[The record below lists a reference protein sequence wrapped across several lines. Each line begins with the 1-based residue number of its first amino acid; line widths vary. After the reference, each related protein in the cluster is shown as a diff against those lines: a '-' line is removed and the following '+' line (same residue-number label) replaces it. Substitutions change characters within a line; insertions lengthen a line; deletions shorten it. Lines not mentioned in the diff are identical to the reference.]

1 MQTRAL
7 QPPAP
12 PAAQPGSKYAG
23 KAIRFADKGDRYEL
37 VFTDDFATP
46 GTPPSPV
53 GAKDSALTDI
63 VCDMRD
69 ADKDRELHVLVGSYG
84 GEVCAL
90 NMILQ
95 EACLFRHRVGVN
107 LGMADS
113 CGWMLFFSCQ
123 ERYAAPHS
131 QFMYHEMSCFM
142 GGKVSET
149 SRINKYHR
157 EWWNSLL
164 DLTYTRE
171 VLTDEEFRLG
181 ETTEV
186 FLTGAELIRRK
197 AINDYRLYAM
207 RRPPALTEVGVRIGD
222 TMYIRE
228 GSFYVPYKADAKK
241 RRLDYQELLMKSC
254 EESEE

>member
-1 MQTRAL
+1 MTPTTSP
-7 QPPAP
+7 QPPSP
-12 PAAQPGSKYAG
+12 SSKYEG
-23 KAIRFADKGDRYEL
+23 KAIRFLDKGDHYEL
-37 VFTDDFATP
+37 VFTDDFSTP
-46 GTPPSPV
+46 GTPALPAVIPNNV
-53 GAKDSALTDI
+53 LTDI

-69 ADKDRELHVLVGSYG
+69 ADKDRELHIFVGSYG

-157 EWWNSLL
+157 EWWDSLIA
-164 DLTYTRE
+164 LTFTKD
-171 VLTDEEFRLG
+171 VLTEEEFKLG
-181 ETTEV
+181 ETSEV
-186 FLTGAELIRRK
+186 FLTGAELIRRGQV
-197 AINDYRLYAM
+197 NDYRYYSKRIIPDESAKGVKVGDVLY
-207 RRPPALTEVGVRIGD
+207 V
-222 TMYIRE
+222 RE
-228 GSFYVPYKADAKK
+228 GSQYVPYKADAKK
-241 RRLDYQELLMKSC
+241 ARLDYQDLIVKLF
-254 EESEE
+254 EEANK